1 MVIHKYRIL
10 FHKHIYHTQKTI
22 ERQYHYA
29 EKQKTGDLQNV
40 HMTGI
45 QLTNSVQEHDEETNA
60 EPVIAIIH

>member
-1 MVIHKYRIL
+1 MLVLRFVFILHMLSIRKYRYGYTQISYL
-10 FHKHIYHTQKTI
+10 IHKHIYHTQKII

-45 QLTNSVQEHDEETNA
+45 
-60 EPVIAIIH
+60 